1 MYRKSSNCSC
11 NTLSTLSSRSSYSSG
26 TASIIVSQPNASNIE
41 TPPRTTSLNVKQL
54 ISQSPPSSLLSLFED
69 EFEDVD
75 LVADNGSL
83 ISRESTEEVS
93 MDNMSNII
101 ATALKLSTTGGRN
114 LSSLSTGNASII
126 RSKTLDSDKKKRNRF
141 SQRFFSWG
149 DSKNSKKSA
158 VFSPS
163 PSLQQ
168 LILPPRYDDGKAELI
183 FRGVRVK
190 EIQST
195 LDPIVLSSKTNIYS
209 DNSLLVYK
217 PEFTGISY

>member
-1 MYRKSSNCSC
+1 MRYQR
-11 NTLSTLSSRSSYSSG
+11 
-26 TASIIVSQPNASNIE
+26 AIVYYQI
-41 TPPRTTSLNVKQL
+41 NVKQL
-54 ISQSPPSSLLSLFED
+54 ISQSPPTSLLSLFEE
-69 EFEDVD
+69 EFEDID
-75 LVADNGSL
+75 LVVDNGSL
-83 ISRESTEEVS
+83 ISHESTEEVS

-126 RSKTLDSDKKKRNRF
+126 RSKTLDGNKKKRNRF

-149 DSKNSKKSA
+149 EGKNSKKSA

-163 PSLQQ
+163 PSPQQ
-168 LILPPRYDDGKAELI
+168 LVLPLRYDDGKAELI

-195 LDPIVLSSKTNIYS
+195 LDPIVLSSKTNIYF

-217 PEFTGISY
+217 PEFTSISY